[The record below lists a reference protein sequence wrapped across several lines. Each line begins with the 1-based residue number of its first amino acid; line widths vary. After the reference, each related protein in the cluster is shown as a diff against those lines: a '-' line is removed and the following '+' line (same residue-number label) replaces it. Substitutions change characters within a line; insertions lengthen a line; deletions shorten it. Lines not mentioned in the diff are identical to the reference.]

1 LPASGNEKPTNKGR
15 PASMREMKIS
25 VVGIIILCFA
35 LLAFG
40 QPIDKN
46 APLTQAEYVKMLYSL
61 QKNPSGKLAIV
72 EALRKRGIAFVVTD
86 GIRSLTRSKGA
97 NDDELKRA
105 LEEAD
110 RRRQN
115 PASTKLP
122 SQAESDAILEK
133 ARAATLQALDEM
145 PDFVVKQRITR
156 SAAYAGTGNWRP
168 YSNLIIAVSY
178 STEKGE
184 LYQVLVLDGAR
195 VNADKG
201 SNYGGLT
208 GATTAGEFV
217 ENLQKLFKA
226 ESKTKF
232 EATETDVVG
241 NRPALVFTYQINI
254 ENNKGGGVTYR
265 NVLTQTSPAGEI
277 GKVWID
283 RETFRILRLE
293 FQLTDIERGF
303 PITAFQSSTD
313 YDWVKIGDENYLLPA
328 KSDAKFTVR
337 ESNIMTQQRNV
348 IYFRNY
354 QKYGSEVRI
363 LDDDITP
370 TPEPTPVKPD

>member
-1 LPASGNEKPTNKGR
+1 
-15 PASMREMKIS
+15 MREMKITF
-25 VVGIIILCFA
+25 VLTFILSFA

-40 QPIDKN
+40 QDK
-46 APLTQAEYVKMLYSL
+46 PLTQPEYVKMLYGL
-61 QKNPSGKLAIV
+61 QKNPSGKQAIV
-72 EALRKRGIAFVVTD
+72 EALRKRGIDFVVND

-115 PASTKLP
+115 PAATKLP
-122 SQAESDAILEK
+122 SQAESDAILAKTRE
-133 ARAATLQALDEM
+133 ATLQALDEM

-168 YSNLIIAVSY
+168 YSNLVIAVSY

-184 LYQVLVLDGAR
+184 QYQVLVLDGAR
-195 VNADKG
+195 VTAEKG
-201 SNYGGLT
+201 GNYGGLT

-232 EATETDVVG
+232 EASETDVVG
-241 NRPALVFTYQINI
+241 NRQALVFAYQINI
-254 ENNKGGGVTYR
+254 ENNRDGGVTYR
-265 NVLTQTSPAGEI
+265 NVLTQSSPAGEVGRI
-277 GKVWID
+277 WVD

-303 PITAFQSSTD
+303 PITAFQSSTE
-313 YDWVKIGDENYLLPA
+313 YDWVKIGEENYLLPA
-328 KSDAKFTVR
+328 RSDAKFTVR
-337 ESNIMTQQRNV
+337 ESNILTQQRNV
-348 IYFRNY
+348 ILFRNY

-363 LDDDITP
+363 LDDDIKP
-370 TPEPTPVKPD
+370 EPEPTPVKPN

>member
-1 LPASGNEKPTNKGR
+1 
-15 PASMREMKIS
+15 MREMKIS
-25 VVGIIILCFA
+25 VVGIVILCFA

-40 QPIDKN
+40 QDK
-46 APLTQAEYVKMLYSL
+46 PLTQAEYVKMLYGL
-61 QKNPSGKLAIV
+61 QKNPSGKTVIV
-72 EALRKRGIAFVVTD
+72 EALRKRGIDFVVTD

-122 SQAESDAILEK
+122 SQTESDAILTK

-145 PDFVVKQRITR
+145 PDFVVKERITR

-168 YSNLIIAVSY
+168 YSNLVVAVSY

-184 LYQVLVLDGAR
+184 QYQVLVVDGLR
-195 VNADKG
+195 LNSEKG

-217 ENLQKLFKA
+217 ENLQKIFKA

-232 EATETDVVG
+232 EATETDVIG

-254 ENNKGGGVTYR
+254 ENNKDGGVTYT
-265 NVLTQTSPAGEI
+265 NVLTQSSRAGEI
-277 GKVWID
+277 GKIWVD

-313 YDWVKIGDENYLLPA
+313 YDWVKIADENYLLPS

-337 ESNIMTQQRNV
+337 ESTIMTQQRNV

>member
-1 LPASGNEKPTNKGR
+1 
-15 PASMREMKIS
+15 MKIS
-25 VVGIIILCFA
+25 VVGIIILCFS

-40 QPIDKN
+40 QDK
-46 APLTQAEYVKMLYSL
+46 PLTQTEYVKLLYAL
-61 QKNPSGKLAIV
+61 QKNTSSRQAIV
-72 EALRKRGIAFVVTD
+72 EALRKRGIDFVVTD

-110 RRRQN
+110 RRRQD

-122 SQAESDAILEK
+122 SAAESDAILAK

-168 YSNLIIAVSY
+168 YSNLVIAVSY

-184 LYQVLVLDGAR
+184 QYQILVLDGAR
-195 VNADKG
+195 VTAEKG
-201 SNYGGLT
+201 SNYGGLS
-208 GATTAGEFV
+208 GATTGGEFV
-217 ENLQKLFKA
+217 ENIQKLFKT
-226 ESKTKF
+226 ESKTEF
-232 EATETDVVG
+232 EVSETDVVG
-241 NRPALVFTYQINI
+241 ERHALVFTYKINI

-265 NVLTQTSPAGEI
+265 NVLTQTSPAGET
-277 GKVWID
+277 GKIWVD
-283 RETFRILRLE
+283 RETFRILRHE
-293 FQLTDIERGF
+293 FQLTDIDRGF

-313 YDWVKIGDENYLLPA
+313 YDWVKIADENALLPA
-328 KSDAKFTVR
+328 RSDAKFTVR
-337 ESNIMTQQRNV
+337 EGNALTQQRNV
-348 IYFRNY
+348 ILFRNY

-363 LDDDITP
+363 LDEDVAP
-370 TPEPTPVKPD
+370 TPEPTPVKPE

>member
-1 LPASGNEKPTNKGR
+1 
-15 PASMREMKIS
+15 MKIGI
-25 VVGIIILCFA
+25 VGIIILCFT
-35 LLAFG
+35 LCAFG
-40 QPIDKN
+40 QDK
-46 APLTQAEYVKMLYSL
+46 PLTQAEYVKMLYGL
-61 QKNPSGKLAIV
+61 QKSSSGKAAIV
-72 EALRKRGIAFVVTD
+72 EALRKRGIDFVVTD

-115 PASTKLP
+115 PDAAKLP
-122 SQAESDAILEK
+122 TQAESDAILAK
-133 ARAATLQALDEM
+133 AREATLQALDEM

-168 YSNLIIAVSY
+168 YSNLVIAVSF

-184 LYQVLVLDGAR
+184 QYQLLVLDGAR
-195 VNADKG
+195 VTAEKG
-201 SNYGGLT
+201 HNYGGLT

-217 ENLQKLFKA
+217 ENIQKLFKA
-226 ESKTKF
+226 ESRTKF
-232 EATETDVVG
+232 EASETDVVG
-241 NRPALVFTYQINI
+241 DRHALVFTYQINI

-265 NVLTQTSPAGEI
+265 NVLTQTSPAGET
-277 GKVWID
+277 GKVWVD
-283 RETFRILRLE
+283 RETFRILRQE

-303 PITAFQSSTD
+303 PITAFQSSTE
-313 YDWVKIGDENYLLPA
+313 YAWVKISEEDYLLPA
-328 KSDAKFTVR
+328 RSDAKFTVR
-337 ESNIMTQQRNV
+337 ESNILTQQRNV
-348 IYFRNY
+348 ILFRNY

-370 TPEPTPVKPD
+370 TPEPTPVKPL

>member
-1 LPASGNEKPTNKGR
+1 
-15 PASMREMKIS
+15 MREMKIS

-35 LLAFG
+35 LIALG
-40 QPIDKN
+40 QDK
-46 APLTQAEYVKMLYSL
+46 PLTQTEYVKMLYGL
-61 QKNPSGKLAIV
+61 QKNPSGKTAIV
-72 EALRKRGIAFVVTD
+72 EALRKRGIDFVVTD
-86 GIRSLTRSKGA
+86 GVRSLTRSKGA

-110 RRRQN
+110 RRRQS
-115 PASTKLP
+115 PTTTKLP
-122 SQAESDAILEK
+122 SAEESDAILAKTRE
-133 ARAATLQALDEM
+133 ATLLALDEM

-184 LYQVLVLDGAR
+184 QYQVLALDGAR
-195 VNADKG
+195 VTAEKG

-232 EATETDVVG
+232 EASETDVVG
-241 NRPALVFTYQINI
+241 TRPALVFTYQINI
-254 ENNKGGGVTYR
+254 QNNKGGGVTYR

-277 GKVWID
+277 GKIWVD
-283 RETFRILRLE
+283 RETFRILRIE

-313 YDWVKIGDENYLLPA
+313 YDWVKIVDENHLLPA

-337 ESNIMTQQRNV
+337 EGSILTQQRNV
-348 IYFRNY
+348 ILFRNY

-363 LDDDITP
+363 LDEDVVP
-370 TPEPTPVKPD
+370 TPEPTPLKPE